1 MGPCAPCTWLK
12 ACGAELERIHF
23 ANLINFGIVPFIFDR
38 PEDYDAIAKGDELT
52 CDAFRSAL
60 AGDGRVTFVNAS
72 RGTSFTA
79 TAALSDRQKRIVLNG
94 GLLAA
99 VAAGQVS

>member
-1 MGPCAPCTWLK
+1 MYLGVK
-12 ACGAELERIHF
+12 AVLARSIERIHC